1 MCHDYEGYLL
11 KARIA
16 ERMRVRKPVVD
27 DSQKQRDATPP
38 AAPAEPEKR
47 RTDQE
52 PVPA

>member
-16 ERMRVRKPVVD
+16 EQMRMRKRAGE
-27 DSQKQRDATPP
+27 DSRKQRDATPP
-38 AAPAEPEKR
+38 SAPAEPEKR
-47 RTDQE
+47 RKDKE

>member
-16 ERMRVRKPVVD
+16 ERLRARKPVVD
-27 DSQKQRDATPP
+27 DPQKQRDATP
-38 AAPAEPEKR
+38 ASAPAEPEKR
-47 RTDQE
+47 RKDQE